1 MYGRGIVP
9 LWLSCGIEFLVYIF
23 KVWELDLGSIVDEKY
38 REKALFSLELYAD
51 TIKQIPIQHSYIVN
65 QMQRYIN
72 EDRILKIPFHTNIKN
87 VRKILQYPYI
97 TIIYTSENRVT
108 LCDNHSCFKSLNS
121 LEELGEH

>member
-1 MYGRGIVP
+1 
-9 LWLSCGIEFLVYIF
+9 
-23 KVWELDLGSIVDEKY
+23 
-38 REKALFSLELYAD
+38 
-51 TIKQIPIQHSYIVN
+51 
-65 QMQRYIN
+65 MQRYIN